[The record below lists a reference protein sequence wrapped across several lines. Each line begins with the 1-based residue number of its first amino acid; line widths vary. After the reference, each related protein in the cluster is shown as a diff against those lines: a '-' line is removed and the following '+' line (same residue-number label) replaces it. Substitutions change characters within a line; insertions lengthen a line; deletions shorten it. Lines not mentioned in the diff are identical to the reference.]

1 MRMRRGSCNLLS
13 NSVFSGFLFRA
24 AVAGS
29 EDLEG
34 VAKRDESELLA
45 YPARHSLQFGREKLD
60 RVAARCADHMVMRA
74 PIQAALISDH
84 SIPKI
89 DLIGQAAL
97 CKQLQSSVDGC
108 IADARIALSY
118 SPMKLL
124 DTEVLASRQEYLEN
138 AVSLSTLL

>member
-1 MRMRRGSCNLLS
+1 
-13 NSVFSGFLFRA
+13 
-24 AVAGS
+24 
-29 EDLEG
+29 
-34 VAKRDESELLA
+34 
-45 YPARHSLQFGREKLD
+45 
-60 RVAARCADHMVMRA
+60 MRA